1 MPTEPALFRPEVS
14 EHRRQGLQGEVILN
28 QSVSVSL
35 LVATMVAIAAAA
47 IAWVTLGSYARTE
60 TVRGILVTESP
71 SAKVAAPA
79 PGIVAELAVREG
91 TVVRKGDRLAV
102 IALDRHAAA
111 GGAVMADGI
120 ASLDIRQAL
129 AREQIALNARRG
141 AADRERLAAAMS
153 TASLQARDI
162 EGQIQLQEEVVQSNQ
177 SMFDQIAKVVERG
190 FVSKVEMERRRQ
202 NLIVSQQNLAGLRQQ
217 LAQKRADAG
226 AARTQLAGITADSAR
241 GESEIRAALQSLSQQ
256 RAQMEG
262 ERAYVITAPISGRVT
277 AIQAGVGKL
286 APAQAPLL
294 TIIPTDTALKAEL
307 FAPTRAIGF
316 VHAGQET
323 RILYDAFPYQRF
335 GSFAGKIQAI
345 SRIVIDPR
353 EVDLPVKLEE
363 PVYRVTVGLDR
374 QAINAFGENIPL
386 QPGMALEATIILER
400 QSFLDWLLKPL
411 HAISRR
417 TA

>member
-1 MPTEPALFRPEVS
+1 M
-14 EHRRQGLQGEVILN
+14 HGEIILT
-28 QSVSVSL
+28 QSVSISL
-35 LVATMVAIAAAA
+35 LVAAIVAIAAAA
-47 IAWVTLGSYARTE
+47 LAWVMLGSYARTE
-60 TVRGILVTESP
+60 TVRGILVTERP

-79 PGIVAELAVREG
+79 SGVVAELAVREG
-91 TVVRKGDRLAV
+91 SVVRRGDRLAV
-102 IALDRHAAA
+102 INLDRHAAS
-111 GGAVMADGI
+111 GGAVLADGI
-120 ASLDIRQAL
+120 ASIGARQSL
-129 AREQIALNARRG
+129 AREQITLNARRG
-141 AADRERLAAAMS
+141 AADRERLTTAMA
-153 TASLQARDI
+153 TASQQARDI
-162 EGQIQLQEEVVQSNQ
+162 EGQIQLQEDVVRSNQ

-202 NLIVSQQNLAGLRQQ
+202 NLIASQQSLAGLRQQ
-217 LAQKRADAG
+217 LTQKRADAN
-226 AARTQLAGITADSAR
+226 AARAQLAGLSADAAR
-241 GESEIRAALQSLSQQ
+241 GESEIRASLQSLSQQ
-256 RAQMEG
+256 RMQMEG

-286 APAQAPLL
+286 APTQAPLL
-294 TIIPTDTALKAEL
+294 TIVPADTSLKAEL

-316 VHAGQET
+316 VRSGQET

-335 GSFAGKIQAI
+335 GSFPGKIQAI

-363 PVYRVTVGLDR
+363 PVYRVTVSLDR
-374 QAINAFGENIPL
+374 QAIDAYGEKIGL

-400 QSFLDWLLKPL
+400 QGFLDWLLKPL